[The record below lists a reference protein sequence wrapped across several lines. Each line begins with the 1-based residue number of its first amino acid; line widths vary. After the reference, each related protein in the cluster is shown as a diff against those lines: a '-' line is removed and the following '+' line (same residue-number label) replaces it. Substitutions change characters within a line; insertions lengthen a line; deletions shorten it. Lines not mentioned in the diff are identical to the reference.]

1 MIKTLLEV
9 MEHFSYNTYLHCH
22 VMEILRRQL
31 DRNLPAVTKTVLENT
46 AILDM
51 IVKGVALVGDNRMI

>member
-1 MIKTLLEV
+1 
-9 MEHFSYNTYLHCH
+9 MEHFNYNTYLHCH

-51 IVKGVALVGDNRMI
+51 IVKGVALVGDNR